1 MMNLEQLKS
10 HAAELRAHVQRNG
23 GQISAPGINQWI
35 SEHKLRDGGGLDE
48 NRLLQLAGLARQVGA
63 GSGYVVVPVVV
74 PIEDLR
80 TQHMQEAVAFIHEK
94 LARGPIPTGELNFP
108 QMRFSSISFNDAM
121 KEAGAAHI
129 LNAGVSECYALLPPR

>member
-1 MMNLEQLKS
+1 MNLEQLKTR
-10 HAAELRAHVQRNG
+10 AAELRAHAQRNG
-23 GQISAPGINQWI
+23 GAISASEINQFI
-35 SEHKLRDGGGLDE
+35 SARQWRHGGGLDE
-48 NRLLQLAGLARQVGA
+48 NRLLQLAGLARQIG
-63 GSGYVVVPVVV
+63 GDGGFVVIPIVM

-80 TQHMQEAVAFIHEK
+80 AQHMQGAVDFIHEK
-94 LARGPIPTGELNFP
+94 LAHGPIPTGELNFP